1 MSDLRENIET
11 AIVRGLGFV
20 LAQQDREGSWT
31 DWALPPGASSEWTT
45 AYVGFRLSGLGAPFR
60 QEVAERL
67 DQAARWLLAHRFADG
82 GWGYNPAVES
92 DADSTALAI
101 LFLNASGQ
109 SRPREAYDHLRRFQR
124 PDGGFST
131 FLPDGLADCWGRSHP
146 EIAPVA
152 LLALQ
157 TDPSG
162 FPAEVT
168 ARGLDWILRA
178 RRVDGAWNAYWWS
191 TPLPA
196 SEANL
201 ALLAAL
207 GSPEKVPAVLR
218 RWEPDDSLEA
228 AHLLSITATAGCA
241 ERIDD
246 LALQLIDGQHGD
258 GGWRGGPALRIPP
271 RNCARPWDDELS
283 ALLFADPMR
292 LFTTATAIGALSTA
306 YRLVSGASRAA
317 RPDAGRRSASSARDA
332 QPASVP

>member
-1 MSDLRENIET
+1 MSDLREDIET
-11 AIVRGLGFV
+11 AIFRGLGFV

-31 DWALPPGASSEWTT
+31 DWALPPGSSSEWTT
-45 AYVGFRLSGLGAPFR
+45 AHIGFRLSGLGGPFR
-60 QEVAERL
+60 REVAEPL
-67 DQAARWLLAHRFADG
+67 DRAARWLLAHRFPDG

-101 LFLNASGQ
+101 LFLTASGHP
-109 SRPREAYDHLRRFQR
+109 RPREAYDHLRRFQR

-131 FLPDGLADCWGRSHP
+131 FLPDGLMESWGRSHP

-162 FPAEVT
+162 VPAEVT

-178 RRVDGAWNAYWWS
+178 RRGDGAWNAFWWS

-201 ALLAAL
+201 VLLAAL
-207 GSPEKVPAVLR
+207 GSPEEVPAVLR
-218 RWEPDDSLEA
+218 RWETDDSLEA
-228 AHLLSITATAGCA
+228 AHLLSITAAAGCA

-246 LALQLIDGQHGD
+246 LARQLIDGQDGD
-258 GGWRGGPALRIPP
+258 GVWQGRPALRIPP
-271 RNCARPWDDELS
+271 RNCERPWDEEVS
-283 ALLFADPMR
+283 GPLFADPMR
-292 LFTTATAIGALSTA
+292 LFTTATAIGALSKAHRT
-306 YRLVSGASRAA
+306 L
-317 RPDAGRRSASSARDA
+317 AGK
-332 QPASVP
+332 P